1 MPIFRYQAKDKNA
14 KDIKGY
20 IEAKDQ
26 KQAKT
31 ILKEKGLFCYSVA
44 EKTSDPVNAIF
55 KKYFLKPNLSDLVAF
70 TRQLATMVNA
80 GLPLTESLSI
90 LNTQSSNRLS
100 DIAGEVLR
108 DVKGGASLADAME
121 KHPKI
126 FSPVYV
132 GLIRAG
138 ESAGV
143 LDNIMLRLAD
153 NLENQKEFNA
163 KITGAMIYP
172 VIILVGMGAVMVLMV
187 IFVIP
192 KLTSL
197 YSEFDA
203 ELPMATKILMSIAN
217 ISSSFWWIFIIIIAG
232 LVYLFKM
239 INSTRPG
246 KKRIDS
252 FKFKIP
258 IIGNLLKQ
266 IIFTEFSRTLGLL
279 VGVGVSIINALEIT
293 AKVNDNIVVQDA
305 IAQVNKQVE
314 KGISLASATLQSDVF
329 PQILSQMLAV
339 GEETGKM
346 DEVLLKV
353 SKYFQ
358 SESEQ
363 ALKTLTTA
371 IEPIIMVVLGIGVAF
386 LLIAVIMPIYTLTSS
401 FK

>member
-55 KKYFLKPNLSDLVAF
+55 KKYFQKPNLSDLVAF
-70 TRQLATMVNA
+70 TRQLATMINA

-90 LNTQSSNRLS
+90 LTTQSSNRLA
-100 DIAGEVLR
+100 DTAGEILR
-108 DVKGGASLADAME
+108 DVKGGANLADAME

-126 FSPVYV
+126 FTPVYV

-153 NLENQKEFNA
+153 NLETQKEFNA

-172 VIILVGMGAVMVLMV
+172 IIILVGMGAVMILMV

-217 ISSSFWWIFIIIIAG
+217 IASSFWWIFIIIFVGIG
-232 LVYLFKM
+232 YLFKM
-239 INSTRPG
+239 INSTRQG

-252 FKFKIP
+252 IKFKIP

-293 AKVNDNIVVQDA
+293 AKVNDNIIVQDA

-363 ALKTLTTA
+363 ALKALTTA
-371 IEPIIMVVLGIGVAF
+371 IEPIIMVVLGVGVAF